1 MSFLIL
7 IIGFFFLIKGADMFV
22 EGAASIA
29 RKFNVPAMIIGL
41 TIVAM
46 GTSAPEAA
54 VSITSS
60 LAGQNDMSVA
70 NVVGSNFFNIL
81 VVLGVSSI
89 IAKLPVQRNTIKKDA
104 PFLLLVSALL
114 LLFGLNLNINRIEG
128 LIFLAVFTYFL
139 VDTVKSAK
147 KRDAP
152 FLLLVSALL
161 LLFGLNL
168 NINRIE
174 GLIFLAVFTYFLVD
188 TVKSAK
194 KSSQETA
201 NEAATTMDIEVAEE
215 SSMPKTILLSIIGV
229 VGIVLGGDMVVN
241 SATDIATSFGMS
253 ANLVG
258 LTIVAVG
265 TSLPEFVTSVVAIRK
280 GETEIAIGNVIGSNI
295 FNILLVLGLAATIS
309 PITISTLALIDVLFM
324 VAITVLLYFFM
335 KKDNSLVKSQGIM
348 VVITVLLY
356 FFMKK
361 DNSLVKSQGII
372 FLVIYVA
379 YMAYTII
386 R

>member
-1 MSFLIL
+1 MTFLIL
-7 IIGFFFLIKGADMFV
+7 IIGFFFLIKGADLFV
-22 EGAASIA
+22 DGAASIA
-29 RKFNVPAMIIGL
+29 RRFNVPAMVIGL

-70 NVVGSNFFNIL
+70 NVVGSNLFNIL

-89 IAKLPVQRNTIKKDA
+89 IAKLPVQKDTIKKDT
-104 PFLLLVSALL
+104 PFLLLVSGLL

-128 LIFLAVFTYFL
+128 LILLVLFTYFL
-139 VDTVKSAK
+139 INTIKTAK
-147 KRDAP
+147 KGSP
-152 FLLLVSALL
+152 
-161 LLFGLNL
+161 
-168 NINRIE
+168 E
-174 GLIFLAVFTYFLVD
+174 AV
-188 TVKSAK
+188 
-194 KSSQETA
+194 

-215 SSMPKTILLSIIGV
+215 SSIPKTILISIIGV

-295 FNILLVLGLAATIS
+295 FNILLVLGLAAAIS
-309 PITISTLALIDVLFM
+309 PITISTFALIDLIFM
-324 VAITVLLYFFM
+324 VC
-335 KKDNSLVKSQGIM
+335 
-348 VVITVLLY
+348 ITVLLY

-372 FLVIYVA
+372 FLVIYIA
-379 YMAYTII
+379 YITYTIV